1 MKPKNLKESDGARRR
16 AHFGAL
22 GTPETWRPRPRV
34 LDESGSKARRS
45 KRMCRVRFPEDGW

>member
-1 MKPKNLKESDGARRR
+1 MKPKNLKESEGARRR

-34 LDESGSKARRS
+34 LDEAGSKARRS
-45 KRMCRVRFPEDGW
+45 KRMCRVRPAETEW